1 MGLGLRSQRCQSI
14 MVAGGGGWVWGA
26 WMSRAAHIIAA
37 RNGEMEYRERAR

>member
-1 MGLGLRSQRCQSI
+1 

-26 WMSRAAHIIAA
+26 WMSRAVHIIAA